1 MISKEIYTLDINII
15 RNNLTFAV
23 TEKKINSLSNVKRII
38 QTQGFFLMNLR
49 YSLVDSGL
57 NIYFEFSLNSSLTWF
72 YKTKI
77 QNRCL

>member
-72 YKTKI
+72 Y
-77 QNRCL
+77 